1 MRRGQWR
8 RRRAESCEGV
18 VLSELGDLAKGSI
31 AHGDRYTLLPVW
43 APIQLIFS
51 VAFVGGA
58 TPDANYNMNL
68 LDVEVSP

>member
-18 VLSELGDLAKGSI
+18 ALSELGDLAKGSI
-31 AHGDRYTLLPVW
+31 AVTWYARRILLVW

-51 VAFVGGA
+51 VTFVGGA
-58 TPDANYNMNL
+58 TTDANIYSMY
-68 LDVEVSP
+68 SR